1 MNYLKVKNNFN
12 KEFDGPLLL
21 IPEIFKDDRGFFM
34 ESWNKKTFEKIVITP
49 IDFLQD
55 NHSMSKKNVLRGLHY
70 QLPPFDQG
78 KLIRC
83 ISGEIFDVILDL
95 RKSSP
100 SFLSWASVCLS
111 SINKHQLWIP
121 SGFAHGFLTLSQN
134 AEIIYKVTSKWSRE
148 HERSIIWN
156 DSNLKINWPLDG
168 IFPLLSDKDKKA
180 QNIENLT
187 HQDFFS

>member
-1 MNYLKVKNNFN
+1 
-12 KEFDGPLLL
+12 
-21 IPEIFKDDRGFFM
+21 
-34 ESWNKKTFEKIVITP
+34 
-49 IDFLQD
+49 
-55 NHSMSKKNVLRGLHY
+55 MSKKYVLRGLHY

-100 SFLSWASVCLS
+100 SFLTWAGVRLS
-111 SINKHQLWIP
+111 SENKNQLWIP

-134 AEIIYKVTSKWSRE
+134 AEIIYKVTSKWSRD

-156 DSNLKINWPLDG
+156 DPNLKINWPLNG
-168 IFPLLSDKDKKA
+168 TIPLLSDKDKKA
-180 QNIENLT
+180 QNIENLID
-187 HQDFFS
+187 QDFFK